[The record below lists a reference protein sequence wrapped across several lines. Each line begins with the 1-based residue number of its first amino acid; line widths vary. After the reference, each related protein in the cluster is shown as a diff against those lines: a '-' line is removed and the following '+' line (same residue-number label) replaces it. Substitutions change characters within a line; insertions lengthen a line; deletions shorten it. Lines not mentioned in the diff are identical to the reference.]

1 MKTTH
6 VLMIAGVALIT
17 ACASA
22 PKQIPILDQARS
34 DVQTLQQDP
43 RAAQDASQD
52 LAAARSSL
60 NTAEAAMKDGKRETV
75 EHYAYLASRQAQIGE
90 AHLAEVRAK
99 EQVAKGEADRNRVL
113 LDARTEEAESM
124 AAKARMAEATEA
136 MQRELAELQ
145 AKQTERGMVVTLGD
159 VLFNTGAATLLP
171 GADLALGRL
180 AEALQKN
187 PDMRVIVEGHTDSQG
202 SDSYNEDLSRRRS
215 QAVRDALVARG
226 VAGDRI
232 ETIGRGEAFPVA
244 SNDSAEGRQQ
254 NRRVEIVFSND
265 AGQFATTDSTVLR

>member
-6 VLMIAGVALIT
+6 LLMIAGVALIT

-43 RAAQDASQD
+43 RAAQDVSQD

-60 NTAEAAMKDGKRETV
+60 TTAEAAMKDGKRETV

-90 AHLAEVRAK
+90 AHLAEMRAK

-113 LDARTEEAESM
+113 LDARTEEVES
-124 AAKARMAEATEA
+124 
-136 MQRELAELQ
+136 MQRELADLQ
-145 AKQTERGMVVTLGD
+145 AKKTERGMVVTLGD